1 MKLSFGKTKKKIVW
15 WVLDFW
21 VIVGLGGAGV
31 GASGLVALV
40 AVAKPA
46 GFVKG
51 GDQLPAERPLRDGA
65 RDKCSPRPP
74 FTGIISTLL
83 ICCSIHIHTR
93 LP

>member
-1 MKLSFGKTKKKIVW
+1 MIAWGLF
-15 WVLDFW
+15 DFPGFRGL
-21 VIVGLGGAGV
+21 VGEERACPAGAGSC
-31 GASGLVALV
+31 GD
-40 AVAKPA
+40 A
-46 GFVKG
+46 GWGSKG
-51 GDQLPAERPLRDGA
+51 GDQLPGERPLRDGA